1 MRDTETRQFILKG
14 IDLIEFFGSNDC
26 NLKLINS
33 LVSASV
39 TARGDNLILKGTVKA
54 LDEVEKLLDKLVENI
69 QTGGKIS
76 EQRIRYFNDMINSR
90 KEKMLDNFT
99 NTTLTPGSGG
109 KQVSP
114 KTVLQTNYIIAM
126 QTHDVVVCIGPA
138 GTGKTYLAVAAALS
152 FLNKGVVRRIVLVRP
167 AVEAGESLGFL
178 PGDINDKVDPFMRPL
193 SDALMSLV
201 KPERI
206 SRLIETGVIEIVPL
220 AYMRGRTLNN
230 SFVILDE
237 GQNASKMQMK
247 MFLTRLGAG
256 SRAVITGDITQI
268 DLPDKNTSG
277 LVHVQSVLASVPG
290 VEFVYF
296 SEQDV
301 VRHNLVQDIIR
312 AYEKYETV
320 MNGET
325 ALSAENEKEAGK

>member
-1 MRDTETRQFILKG
+1 MSEIETRKYTLKEINL
-14 IDLIEFFGSNDC
+14 IDFFGSNDC
-26 NLKLINS
+26 NLKLINN

-39 TARGDNLILKGTVKA
+39 AARGDNLILKGSVEA
-54 LDEVEKLLDKLVENI
+54 LDEVEILLDRLVENVKN
-69 QTGGKIS
+69 GGRIS
-76 EQRIRYFNDMINSR
+76 EQRIRYFNDMIKSPN
-90 KEKMLDNFT
+90 EQMLLNFT
-99 NTTLTPGSGG
+99 NETLAPGSGG
-109 KQVSP
+109 KLVYP
-114 KTVLQTNYIIAM
+114 KTILQSTYVKAM

-152 FLNKGVVRRIVLVRP
+152 LLNAGGIQRIVLVRP

-178 PGDINDKVDPFMRPL
+178 PGDINEKVDPYMRPL
-193 SDALMSLV
+193 SDALMALI
-201 KPERI
+201 KPERVN
-206 SRLIETGVIEIVPL
+206 RLIETGVIEIVPL

-247 MFLTRLGAG
+247 MFLTRLGGG

-268 DLPDKNTSG
+268 DLPDTSTSG

-296 SEQDV
+296 TEQDV
-301 VRHNLVQDIIR
+301 VRHNLVQNIIR
-312 AYEKYETV
+312 AYEKYETIE
-320 MNGET
+320 NNDT
-325 ALSAENEKEAGK
+325 AQAG